1 MYNEKIK
8 NTQKKYKKK
17 VRQFVAHFYLKDKE
31 FYEEAKKEAARN
43 GGINAYIKSL
53 IRADLDKKKT

>member
-1 MYNEKIK
+1 MYNNNIK

-17 VRQFVAHFYLKDKE
+17 VKQFVVHFYLKDKN
-31 FYEEAKKEAARN
+31 FYEEAKKEASRN

-53 IRADLDKKKT
+53 IRADLDKKRV